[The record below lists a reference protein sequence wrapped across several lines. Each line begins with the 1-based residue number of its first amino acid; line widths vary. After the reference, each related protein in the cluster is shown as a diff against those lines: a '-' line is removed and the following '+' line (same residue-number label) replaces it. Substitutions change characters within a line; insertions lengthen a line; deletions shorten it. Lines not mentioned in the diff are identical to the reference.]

1 MKKIFKLLI
10 ALSISISCYSQINP
24 KDIDIVRDEYG
35 VPHIYGKTDADV
47 AYGLAWAHCE
57 DDFKTIQEAYLAGN
71 GLLTKHLGLK
81 GASADLLTQVIES
94 KQTVNKLFYT
104 LSDDFIKI
112 LQAYSDGINKYAEL
126 HSEQILVKDLFPITP
141 RKMAS
146 YSFLQLFISSG
157 ADKIIG
163 DIYSNNVGGDFNFY
177 NNMNG
182 SNAIALNSAKIGRN
196 ETFLAI
202 NPHQPF
208 DGPTSWYEAHL
219 VSEEGTDIIGATFAG
234 APCILIGTNR
244 HLAWTHTVNYPDK
257 ADVFKL
263 QMHPKKRNVYY
274 FENQEKKLEVRKASI
289 YTKILGLSIKVK
301 RKFYKSIYGPTLKN
315 KKGYYS
321 VRTPSLYN
329 IKSLEQWWRMNK
341 AKSFTEFYNILKTRN
356 IPGYNIGYADKND
369 TIFYISNGIIPK
381 RDERYDWKKVLPG
394 NTKKTLWNE
403 YYEITEL
410 PQVINPKSGFV
421 YNANHSPFKS
431 TSEEENPNPKNFSQ
445 TMGYE
450 TYDNNRSTRILE
462 LIKSYDKINYETFKS
477 IKNDNSYPEP
487 MNYNFMN
494 INKIF
499 DMNAK
504 NYPEVS
510 ELIESIQTWNR
521 KTDSDSFGA
530 GTYAMFYYTI
540 TQRPF
545 YKSYYNRNFSEELIA
560 ECLLEVKN
568 KMLKNFNNTA
578 VKLGEFQKL
587 VRGEKEMPIFGMP
600 DVITAMRG
608 VNYKDG
614 KIKISHGESY
624 VGLVRFTDEGV
635 EYESVSPYGSSDNPD
650 SVHYSDQMELLAGF
664 KTKKMTF
671 DRREIYKNSKKI
683 YHPK

>member
-431 TSEEENPNPKNFSQ
+431 TSEEENPNPKNYSQ

>member
-614 KIKISHGESY
+614 RIKISHGESY

>member
-1 MKKIFKLLI
+1 MKKFFKLLI
-10 ALSISISCYSQINP
+10 ILSISINCYSQINP
-24 KDIDIVRDEYG
+24 KNIEIVRDEFG
-35 VPHIYGKTDADV
+35 IPHIFGKTDADV
-47 AYGLAWAHCE
+47 AYGLAWVHCE

-71 GLLTKHLGLK
+71 GLLTKHIGLK

-94 KQTVNKLFYT
+94 KETVDKLFYT

-112 LQAYSDGINKYAEL
+112 LQAYSDAVNRYAEL
-126 HSEQILVKDLFPITP
+126 HSEKVLVKDLFPITP

-146 YSFLQLFISSG
+146 YSFLQLFISNG
-157 ADKIIG
+157 ADKMIG
-163 DIYSNNVGGDFNFY
+163 DIFSNNVSGDFNFY

-182 SNAIALNSAKIGRN
+182 SNAIAMNSKKIGKK

-219 VSEEGTDIIGATFAG
+219 ISEEGTDIMGATFAG

-244 HLAWTHTVNYPDK
+244 NLAWTHTVNYPDK

-274 FENQEKKLEVRKASI
+274 FENQEKKLEVKKASI
-289 YTKILGLSIKVK
+289 YTKILGLTIKIK

-329 IKSLEQWWRMNK
+329 IKSLEQWWKMNK
-341 AKSFTEFYNILKTRN
+341 AESFTEFYNILKTRN

-381 RDERYDWKKVLPG
+381 RDERYDWRKVLPG

-410 PQVINPKSGFV
+410 PQVINPKAGYI

-431 TSEEENPNPKNFSQ
+431 TDEKENPDQKSFSK

-462 LIKSYDKINYETFKS
+462 LIKSYEKIDYQTFKS
-477 IKNDNSYPEP
+477 IKNDNSFPDS

-494 INKIF
+494 VNKIF
-499 DMNAK
+499 KMKAE

-510 ELIESIQTWNR
+510 ELIKSIQSWDK
-521 KTDSDSFGA
+521 KTDADSFGA

-568 KMLKNFNNTA
+568 KMLKNFNTES
-578 VKLGEFQKL
+578 VKLGDFQKL
-587 VRGEKEMPIFGMP
+587 VRGEKEIPIFGMP

-608 VNYKDG
+608 VKHKDG
-614 KIKISHGESY
+614 RIKISHGESY
-624 VGLVRFTDEGV
+624 VGLVRFTESGV
-635 EYESVSPYGSSDNPD
+635 EYESVSPYGSSDDPQ
-650 SVHYSDQMELLAGF
+650 SKHFSDQMELLAGF

-671 DRREIYKNSKKI
+671 DKKEIYKNSKKT

>member
-1 MKKIFKLLI
+1 MKKILRLLI
-10 ALSISISCYSQINP
+10 VLSISTNCFSQINP
-24 KDIDIVRDEYG
+24 KNIEIVRDEFG
-35 VPHIYGKTDADV
+35 IPHIFGKTDADV

-71 GLLTKHLGLK
+71 GLLTKHIGLK

-94 KQTVNKLFYT
+94 KETVNKLFYT

-126 HSEQILVKDLFPITP
+126 HSEKVLVKDLFPITP

-146 YSFLQLFISSG
+146 YSFLQLFISNG
-157 ADKIIG
+157 ADKMIG
-163 DIYSNNVGGDFNFY
+163 DIFSNNVSGDFNFY

-182 SNAIALNSAKIGRN
+182 SNAIAMNSAKIGKK

-219 VSEEGTDIIGATFAG
+219 VSDEGTDIMGATFAG

-244 HLAWTHTVNYPDK
+244 NLAWTHTVNYPDK
-257 ADVFKL
+257 ADIFKL

-274 FENQEKKLEVRKASI
+274 FENQEKKLEVKKASI
-289 YTKILGLSIKVK
+289 YTKILGLTIKVN

-381 RDERYDWKKVLPG
+381 RDERYDWRKVLPG
-394 NTKKTLWNE
+394 NSKKTLWNE
-403 YYEITEL
+403 YYEITQL
-410 PQVINPKSGFV
+410 PQVINPKSGFI

-431 TSEEENPNPKNFSQ
+431 TNEKENPNPKDFSK

-462 LIKSYDKINYETFKS
+462 LIKSHDKIDYQTFKS
-477 IKNDNSYPEP
+477 IKNDNSFPDP

-494 INKIF
+494 INKVF
-499 DMNAK
+499 EMKAE

-510 ELIESIQTWNR
+510 ELIKSIQTWDK
-521 KTDSDSFGA
+521 KTDADSFGA
-530 GTYAMFYYTI
+530 GTYAMLYYTI

-560 ECLLEVKN
+560 DCLIEVKR
-568 KMLKNFNNTA
+568 KMLKDFKKTN

-587 VRGEKEMPIFGMP
+587 VRGKKEIPIFGMP

-608 VNYKDG
+608 VKYKDG
-614 KIKISHGESY
+614 RIKISHGESY
-624 VGLVRFTDEGV
+624 IGLVRFIEGEV
-635 EYESVSPYGSSDNPD
+635 EYESVSPYGSSDNPQ
-650 SVHYSDQMELLAGF
+650 SLHYSDQMELLAGF

-671 DRREIYKNSKKI
+671 DRGEIYKNSKKI
-683 YHPK
+683 YNPK

>member
-1 MKKIFKLLI
+1 MKKILRLLI
-10 ALSISISCYSQINP
+10 VLSISTNCFSQINP
-24 KDIDIVRDEYG
+24 KNIEIVRDEFG
-35 VPHIYGKTDADV
+35 IPHIFGKTDADV

-71 GLLTKHLGLK
+71 GLLTKHIGLK

-94 KQTVNKLFYT
+94 KETVNKLFYT

-126 HSEQILVKDLFPITP
+126 HSEKVLVKDLFPITP
-141 RKMAS
+141 KKMAS
-146 YSFLQLFISSG
+146 YSFLQLFISNG
-157 ADKIIG
+157 ADKMIG
-163 DIYSNNVGGDFNFY
+163 DIFSNNVSGDFNFY

-182 SNAIALNSAKIGRN
+182 SNAIAMNSAKIGKK

-219 VSEEGTDIIGATFAG
+219 VSDEGTDIMGATFAG

-244 HLAWTHTVNYPDK
+244 NLAWTHTVNYPDK
-257 ADVFKL
+257 ADIFKL

-274 FENQEKKLEVRKASI
+274 FENQEKKLEVKKASI
-289 YTKILGLSIKVK
+289 YTKILGLTIKVN

-381 RDERYDWKKVLPG
+381 RDERYDWRKVLPG
-394 NTKKTLWNE
+394 NSKKTLWNE
-403 YYEITEL
+403 YYEITQL
-410 PQVINPKSGFV
+410 PQVINPKAGFI

-431 TSEEENPNPKNFSQ
+431 TDEKENPDPKDFSK

-462 LIKSYDKINYETFKS
+462 LIKSHDKIDYETFKS
-477 IKNDNSYPEP
+477 IKNDKSFPDP

-494 INKIF
+494 INKVF
-499 DMNAK
+499 EMKAE

-510 ELIESIQTWNR
+510 ELIKSIQTWDK
-521 KTDSDSFGA
+521 KTNADSFGA
-530 GTYAMFYYTI
+530 GTYAMLYYTI
-540 TQRPF
+540 TQKPF

-560 ECLLEVKN
+560 DCLLEVKR
-568 KMLKNFNNTA
+568 KMLKNFKKTN

-587 VRGEKEMPIFGMP
+587 VRGEKEIPIFGMP

-608 VNYKDG
+608 VKHKNG
-614 KIKISHGESY
+614 RIKISHGESY
-624 VGLVRFTDEGV
+624 VGLVRFTKGEV
-635 EYESVSPYGSSDNPD
+635 EYESVSPYGSSDNPE
-650 SVHYSDQMELLAGF
+650 SLHYSDQMELLAGF

>member
-163 DIYSNNVGGDFNFY
+163 DIYSNNVSGDFNFY

-274 FENQEKKLEVRKASI
+274 FENQEKKLEVKKASI

-301 RKFYKSIYGPTLKN
+301 RKFYKSIYGPTLRN

-321 VRTPSLYN
+321 VRTPSLFN

-341 AKSFTEFYNILKTRN
+341 AESFTEFYNILKTRN

-410 PQVINPKSGFV
+410 PQVINPKSGYV

-431 TSEEENPNPKNFSQ
+431 TSEKENPDPKNFSQ

-462 LIKSYDKINYETFKS
+462 LIKSHDKINYETFKS
-477 IKNDNSYPEP
+477 IKNDNSFPEP
-487 MNYNFMN
+487 LNYNFMN
-494 INKIF
+494 INKVF
-499 DMNAK
+499 EMNSE

-510 ELIESIQTWNR
+510 ELIKSIQTWDR

-530 GTYAMFYYTI
+530 GTYAMLYYTI

-545 YKSYYNRNFSEELIA
+545 YKSYYNRNFSEKLIA

-568 KMLKNFNNTA
+568 KMLKNFNTTD

-587 VRGEKEMPIFGMP
+587 VRGEKEIPIFGMP

-614 KIKISHGESY
+614 RIKISHGESY
-624 VGLVRFTDEGV
+624 VGLVRFIDGEV

-650 SVHYSDQMELLAGF
+650 SIHYSDQMELLAGF

>member
-94 KQTVNKLFYT
+94 KQTVNKLFFT

-431 TSEEENPNPKNFSQ
+431 TSEEENPNPKNYSQ

-477 IKNDNSYPEP
+477 IKNDNSFPEP

-494 INKIF
+494 INKVF
-499 DMNAK
+499 DMNSE

-510 ELIESIQTWNR
+510 ELIKSIQTWDR

-530 GTYAMFYYTI
+530 GTYAMLYYTI

-545 YKSYYNRNFSEELIA
+545 YKSYYNRNFSEKLIA

-568 KMLKNFNNTA
+568 KMLKNFNTTD

>member
-431 TSEEENPNPKNFSQ
+431 TSEEENPNPKNYSQ

-510 ELIESIQTWNR
+510 ELIESIQNWNR

>member
-1 MKKIFKLLI
+1 MKKIFKILI

-219 VSEEGTDIIGATFAG
+219 VSDEGTDIIGATFAG

-614 KIKISHGESY
+614 RIKISHGESY